1 MSRALPGGS
10 IRVWLTRGFEMAL
23 WIGTAGRGLRSTLP
37 RGEVVRLTPA
47 CRRTLWNTEEYEA
60 FRAAT
65 RPGDVVIEAGA
76 HTGAYTV
83 LFAQWVGATGHVFA
97 FEPVPSIARLLRAQ
111 LALNG
116 VADRVSVIEA
126 AVGERAGTLALTS
139 PGRFGINR
147 PAAPGDP
154 RSQRLTVTTVG
165 LDEFCAA
172 RGVRPCV
179 IKVDVEGAE
188 LSVLRGARTA
198 IAAASPGCVFVE
210 WHPSLWPMWR
220 LTPAMLQEELQ
231 RQRLRTEPLRSE
243 DDVWRVEGICAR
255 LTPSE

>member
-10 IRVWLTRGFEMAL
+10 IRAWLTRGFEMAL
-23 WIGTAGRGLRSTLP
+23 SIGTAGRGLRSTLP

-154 RSQRLTVTTVG
+154 HSQRLTVTTVG
-165 LDEFCAA
+165 LDEFCAE
-172 RGVRPCV
+172 RGVRPQV
-179 IKVDVEGAE
+179 VKIDVEGAE
-188 LSVLRGARTA
+188 LSVLRGARQML
-198 IAAASPGCVFVE
+198 AAAPSAHVFVE
-210 WHPSLWPMWR
+210 WHPSLWPSYGLSVNDFQR
-220 LTPAMLQEELQ
+220 ELEH
-231 RQRLRTEPLRSE
+231 QRLGAEALRPG
-243 DDVWRVEGICAR
+243 DNAWQVEGICAR
-255 LTPSE
+255 LSPLG